1 MVSRPSVAALT
12 IVRDEAVM
20 LPLWLAHYGG
30 RLGVDHL
37 VVLDDSSTDGST
49 DGIDAEVRRLDPLP
63 GGASFERHRMI
74 AANRAGAGLLERFD
88 WVIFTDADEFI
99 VPDPARTGSLQ
110 DVLATTGTPAVSPL
124 ALNLVHDAATEPPLD
139 PSAPVLDQRSYAY
152 FASLMC
158 KPAMKRRAARW
169 ALASHGIRCPYRVS
183 PALFMLHLKFAD
195 TARLTATA
203 NHRHA
208 LHLADGRGGGS
219 WQTDQVPTIFAERM
233 AEVDFAAAPEFD
245 ADAVDLDSLVQQTPD
260 GEVWRTKKGGTPSC
274 ARCGRSRSSGCRRG

>member
-1 MVSRPSVAALT
+1 MVKRPSVAALT
-12 IVRDEAVM
+12 IVRDESVM

-63 GGASFERHRMI
+63 GGTSFERHRMI
-74 AANRAGAGLLERFD
+74 AANQTGAGLLERFD

-110 DVLATTGTPAVSPL
+110 DVLATTRTAAVSPL

-139 PSAPVLDQRSYAY
+139 PAAPVLDQRSYAY

-158 KPAMKRRAARW
+158 KRAM
-169 ALASHGIRCPYRVS
+169 
-183 PALFMLHLKFAD
+183 
-195 TARLTATA
+195 
-203 NHRHA
+203 
-208 LHLADGRGGGS
+208 
-219 WQTDQVPTIFAERM
+219 
-233 AEVDFAAAPEFD
+233 
-245 ADAVDLDSLVQQTPD
+245 
-260 GEVWRTKKGGTPSC
+260 
-274 ARCGRSRSSGCRRG
+274 